1 MKIVKKLK
9 FSKKGLIIDRKTYG
23 NGIIKVEI
31 VNPKKIIIH
40 CSELCKNFEKIK
52 TKGMNNP
59 LELIK
64 YDNIKIIL
72 GEEKLYEK

>member
-1 MKIVKKLK
+1 MNEAKKLK
-9 FSKKGLIIDRKTYG
+9 FSKKGLIIDRKKYG
-23 NGIIKVEI
+23 NGITKVEI
-31 VNPKKIIIH
+31 VPKKIIIH

-72 GEEKLYEK
+72 DEDNQYEK

>member
-1 MKIVKKLK
+1 MNEAKKLK
-9 FSKKGLIIDRKTYG
+9 FSKKGLIIDRKKYG
-23 NGIIKVEI
+23 NSITKVEL
-31 VNPKKIIIH
+31 VPKKIIIH

-72 GEEKLYEK
+72 DEDNQYEK